1 MTETRLERA
10 VLLADITGSTPLY
23 EAIGDAEAAE
33 RIGRCVDRMRH
44 LIEAGGGTF
53 IAAKGD
59 DVLATFEAADSA
71 LTAVEAILAEMPM
84 GGLSVH
90 AGLHFG
96 WLISTRG
103 DIFGD
108 TVNLSA
114 RLAGLANPGEVL
126 MSGDFATQLSRD
138 RAATL
143 RPLNAM
149 ALKGKTMPIEVFSL
163 NSDTQFIA
171 PQVLPQVD
179 APPNGTKRVT
189 LLLAFGEMRK
199 VVVEGASLSLGRG
212 AENDIVVPK
221 PWVSRRH
228 ATVAVTGNR
237 AQLTDRSS
245 YGSFLTVAGSPELL
259 VRRET
264 VILAGSGRL
273 SPGTSMENPDAMVIG
288 FEVSVGLT
296 GPASA

>member
-1 MTETRLERA
+1 VTETRLERA

-23 EAIGDAEAAE
+23 EAVGDGEAAE

-44 LIEAGGGTF
+44 LIEAGGGVF
-53 IAAKGD
+53 VAAKGD
-59 DVLATFEAADSA
+59 DVLATFEAADAA
-71 LTAVEAILAEMPM
+71 LMAVEAILAEMPM

-96 WLISTRG
+96 WVVSTRG

-114 RLAGLANPGEVL
+114 RLAGMANPGEVL
-126 MSGDFATQLSRD
+126 MSRDFAAQLPRD

-149 ALKGKTMPIEVFSL
+149 TVKGKSLPIEVFSL
-163 NSDTQFIA
+163 NDDTQFLA
-171 PQVLPQVD
+171 PART
-179 APPNGTKRVT
+179 APRVPAGDNRVSV
-189 LLLAFGEMRK
+189 LLAFGATRRMAE
-199 VVVEGASLSLGRG
+199 EGTSVSLGRG
-212 AENDIVVPK
+212 TENEIVVPK

-228 ATVAVTGNR
+228 ATVAVSGSR
-237 AQLTDRSS
+237 IQLTDRSS
-245 YGSFLTVAGSPELL
+245 YGTYLTVAGSPELL

-264 VILAGSGRL
+264 VILAGSGGL
-273 SPGTSMENPDAMVIG
+273 SPGTSAQNPDAAIVD
-288 FEVSVGLT
+288 FEVSVG
-296 GPASA
+296 